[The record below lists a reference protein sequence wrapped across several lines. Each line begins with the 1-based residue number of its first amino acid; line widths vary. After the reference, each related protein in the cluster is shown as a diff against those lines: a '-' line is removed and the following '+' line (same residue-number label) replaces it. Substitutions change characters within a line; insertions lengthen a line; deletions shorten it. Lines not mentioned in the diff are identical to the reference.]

1 MSLTKL
7 RLFVSSPGDVAE
19 ERVIAARVLDRL
31 AADFAPVAQIEP
43 VFWEH
48 EPLLATE
55 SFQLQIARPSETDIV
70 VTILWSRL
78 GTRLPPDI
86 RRPDGSPYES
96 GTEFEILSRD
106 RLYAHVRLADG
117 TEGYVKA
124 AYVVYEPPAK
134 LIVNQA
140 QAEAER
146 LTTELEEAKA
156 AFAEPAAVID
166 ALKSEAAT
174 LESELDAART
184 RVEALEEANTGY
196 QSRAERYRYS
206 LPYKWVGGAIGVCLI
221 AGFLAGLWWVDHRS
235 RKRHG
240 GIRIY

>member
-1 MSLTKL
+1 M
-7 RLFVSSPGDVAE
+7 RL
-19 ERVIAARVLDRL
+19 VIGL
-31 AADFAPVAQIEP
+31 FAML
-43 VFWEH
+43 
-48 EPLLATE
+48 PLLAAAETGYVTDRLMLGLHQAADT
-55 SFQLQIARPSETDIV
+55 SDRPFRS
-70 VTILWSRL
+70 L
-78 GTRLPPDI
+78 
-86 RRPDGSPYES
+86 ES

-140 QAEAER
+140 QAEVER
-146 LTTELEEAKA
+146 LTNELEEAKA

-166 ALKSEAAT
+166 SLKEETATLKSD
-174 LESELDAART
+174 LETARA
-184 RVEALEEANTGY
+184 RVEDLEEDNQKY
-196 QSRAERYRYS
+196 LSRAERYQYS
-206 LPYKWVGGAIGVCLI
+206 LPYTWVGGAIVVCLV
-221 AGFLAGLWWVDHRS
+221 AGFLGGLWWVDHRI

>member
-1 MSLTKL
+1 M
-7 RLFVSSPGDVAE
+7 RILFG
-19 ERVIAARVLDRL
+19 LL
-31 AADFAPVAQIEP
+31 ALL
-43 VFWEH
+43 
-48 EPLLATE
+48 PLLATAE
-55 SFQLQIARPSETDIV
+55 TGYVTDRLMLGLHEAADTSDRPFRS
-70 VTILWSRL
+70 L
-78 GTRLPPDI
+78 
-86 RRPDGSPYES
+86 ES

-134 LIVNQA
+134 LIVNQT
-140 QAEAER
+140 QAEVER
-146 LTTELEEAKA
+146 LTTELNEAKA

-166 ALKSEAAT
+166 SLKAQAAT
-174 LESELDAART
+174 LESDLEAART
-184 RVEALEEANTGY
+184 RVEELEDDNAGH
-196 QSRAERYRYS
+196 QRRAERYKYS

-221 AGFLAGLWWVDHRS
+221 GGFLAGLWWVDHRS

>member
-1 MSLTKL
+1 M
-7 RLFVSSPGDVAE
+7 RLVIGLLALLPVLAAAE
-19 ERVIAARVLDRL
+19 TGYVTDRL
-31 AADFAPVAQIEP
+31 MLGLHEAAD
-43 VFWEH
+43 
-48 EPLLATE
+48 T
-55 SFQLQIARPSETDIV
+55 SDRPFRS
-70 VTILWSRL
+70 L
-78 GTRLPPDI
+78 
-86 RRPDGSPYES
+86 ES
-96 GTEFEILSRD
+96 GTEFEVLSRD
-106 RLYAHVRLADG
+106 RLYALVRLADG

-166 ALKSEAAT
+166 SLKARTGT
-174 LESELDAART
+174 LESDLAAART
-184 RVEALEEANTGY
+184 RVEELEEDNAKY
-196 QSRAERYRYS
+196 QRRAESYKYS
-206 LPYKWVGGAIGVCLI
+206 LPYKWVGGAIGVGLI

>member
-1 MSLTKL
+1 M
-7 RLFVSSPGDVAE
+7 RL
-19 ERVIAARVLDRL
+19 VIGLL
-31 AADFAPVAQIEP
+31 ALL
-43 VFWEH
+43 
-48 EPLLATE
+48 PLLAAAETGYVTDRLMLGLHAAGDT
-55 SFQLQIARPSETDIV
+55 SDRPFRS
-70 VTILWSRL
+70 L
-78 GTRLPPDI
+78 
-86 RRPDGSPYES
+86 ES

-134 LIVNQA
+134 LIVNQT
-140 QAEAER
+140 QAEVER

-166 ALKSEAAT
+166 ALKAETVALKSD
-174 LESELDAART
+174 LETARE
-184 RVEALEEANTGY
+184 RVEGLEKDNEEY
-196 QSRAERYRYS
+196 QSRAERYQYS
-206 LPYKWVGGAIGVCLI
+206 LPYTWVGGAIAVCLV
-221 AGFLAGLWWVDHRS
+221 AGFLGGLWWMDHRS

>member
-1 MSLTKL
+1 M
-7 RLFVSSPGDVAE
+7 RLVIGLLVLLPALAAAE
-19 ERVIAARVLDRL
+19 TGYVTDRL
-31 AADFAPVAQIEP
+31 MLGLHQAAD
-43 VFWEH
+43 
-48 EPLLATE
+48 T
-55 SFQLQIARPSETDIV
+55 SDRPFRS
-70 VTILWSRL
+70 L
-78 GTRLPPDI
+78 
-86 RRPDGSPYES
+86 ES

-124 AYVVYEPPAK
+124 AYGVDEPPAK

-146 LTTELEEAKA
+146 LTAELEEAKA

-166 ALKSEAAT
+166 SLKAEAAS
-174 LESELDAART
+174 LESELAAART
-184 RVEALEEANTGY
+184 RVEDLEEDNEKHR
-196 QSRAERYRYS
+196 SRAERYQYS
-206 LPYKWVGGAIGVCLI
+206 LPYKWVGSAIGVCLI

>member
-1 MSLTKL
+1 M
-7 RLFVSSPGDVAE
+7 RLVIGLLLLLPILAAAE
-19 ERVIAARVLDRL
+19 TGYVTDRL
-31 AADFAPVAQIEP
+31 MLGLHEAA
-43 VFWEH
+43 
-48 EPLLATE
+48 AT
-55 SFQLQIARPSETDIV
+55 SDRPFRS
-70 VTILWSRL
+70 L
-78 GTRLPPDI
+78 
-86 RRPDGSPYES
+86 ES

-140 QAEAER
+140 QAEVER
-146 LTTELEEAKA
+146 LTTELNEAKA

-166 ALKSEAAT
+166 SLKSEAAT
-174 LESELDAART
+174 LESDLDAARV
-184 RVEALEEANTGY
+184 RLEELEEDNARY
-196 QSRAERYRYS
+196 QSRAERYQYS
-206 LPYKWVGGAIGVCLI
+206 LPYKWVGGAIGVCLV

>member
-1 MSLTKL
+1 MRPLLVFGLLVVLPLTAA
-7 RLFVSSPGDVAE
+7 AE
-19 ERVIAARVLDRL
+19 TGYVTDRL
-31 AADFAPVAQIEP
+31 MLGLHQAAD
-43 VFWEH
+43 
-48 EPLLATE
+48 T
-55 SFQLQIARPSETDIV
+55 SDRPFRS
-70 VTILWSRL
+70 L
-78 GTRLPPDI
+78 
-86 RRPDGSPYES
+86 ES

-106 RLYAHVRLADG
+106 RLYAHVRLSDG

-134 LIVNQA
+134 LIVNQT
-140 QAEAER
+140 QAEVER

-166 ALKSEAAT
+166 SLKAQAET
-174 LESELDAART
+174 LESDLEASRSRAA
-184 RVEALEEANTGY
+184 ELEEDNASY
-196 QSRAERYRYS
+196 QSRAERYKYS

-221 AGFLAGLWWVDHRS
+221 AGFLGGLWWVDHRS